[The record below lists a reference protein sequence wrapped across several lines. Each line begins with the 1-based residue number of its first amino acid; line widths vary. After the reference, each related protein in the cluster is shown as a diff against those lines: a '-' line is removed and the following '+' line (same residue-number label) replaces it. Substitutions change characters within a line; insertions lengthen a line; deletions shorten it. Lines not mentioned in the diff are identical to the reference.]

1 MNPIDDAI
9 SAATKHK
16 ECGNQYLKSALS
28 IDSPSDDLFK
38 QALREYHSAYLYLRS
53 VDVSESKKEGFD
65 DLLNGFLE
73 EKQKK
78 SDQQKEMLKSLKV
91 NIWNNMS
98 LIYFKQT
105 KFQKVENLVVDILS
119 FEKNNQKALIKG
131 VTSAIETNKFE
142 DAETRIKSLENLG
155 TLKPEEI
162 EKYKL
167 KLEDKIK
174 GESATWKQKLKD
186 LF

>member
-9 SAATKHK
+9 SAAVKHK
-16 ECGNQYLKSALS
+16 ETGNQYLKSALAN
-28 IDSPSDDLFK
+28 DPPSDDLFK

-78 SDQQKEMLKSLKV
+78 SDQQKETLKSLKV

-98 LIYFKQT
+98 LIYFKQG
-105 KFQKVENLVVDILS
+105 KIDKVENLVVDILS
-119 FEKNNQKALIKG
+119 FDKNNEKALIKG
-131 VTSAIETNKFE
+131 VTSAIETDKLEEAGN
-142 DAETRIKSLENLG
+142 RIKLLENLG
-155 TLKPEEI
+155 TFKSEELQ
-162 EKYKL
+162 KYKE

-174 GESATWKQKLKD
+174 GESGLWKHKLKNM
-186 LF
+186 F